1 MKYLL
6 PDFWVNFKQDGKLFE
21 HLSKVLIEYEYD
33 QQDFY
38 IVGGPGDGGKDI
50 VKELSL
56 LGDYHSQIWA
66 QCKFHHKTLSF
77 DDISYTLLMAYLR
90 NTNQILIFSY
100 SKVSDTFWDNLSEY
114 ITMTRKD
121 VILYADDRL
130 EQLILKHRE
139 KLADEHP
146 EFFSYFP
153 DVRELYDDTF
163 LTDYQLYIDGSRI
176 TSDETTISINSICEL
191 VITATNHT
199 LKTQHVKLS
208 LIRNSTSR
216 CFCFLDNLI
225 EQERSIPADHTDS
238 FRINIKLKR
247 NVNKIGLPSFKLY
260 FGDKSVDLYLRK
272 KVNCRWLADTAL
284 IGAQYYNALENITR
298 GFRYPHFHL
307 AYIYGKSGVGKSRLI
322 KEIREYSVRTGKQMV
337 YIDSEKKDISCR
349 KLVELLCSK
358 MTLLPIFHEK
368 VTVLSN
374 SDDVT
379 MEFATRILYDHTFNI
394 AREWQDTAKF
404 FAYLMTSQK
413 FVVAF
418 DNFQHFDS
426 LALKIVNY
434 LITLLKN
441 TSCDSDILLGINT
454 DYIYKNSVFDEFFCQ
469 LKCACGNAPEFY
481 TAISLEG
488 FEPRDAELY
497 IRECLTYQTSD
508 VRATQIDYERAVH
521 KIAEYCGGNP
531 FYIQQYLLYLDQKG
545 ILRRSRNTLYYFH
558 DLKGFLNSFNEVPK
572 NVESLIQEREQLF
585 LACRTDELVEK
596 YQSVIYLVNLTKTLP
611 ETIYYA
617 IIEDTRLLDEL
628 CDMGFLSLTDGA
640 ITPIHSYY
648 TLYYASKYA
657 LDVAPRSLLAQF
669 IEAVRRF
676 DLNRDLA
683 LPCFWAKNRLG
694 MAKFEDLQLVL
705 AQIISWNFDCASF
718 DFCLKSISNAAEKY
732 ADLLGIDEYL
742 GLYSNICL
750 KLDESL
756 GIRHSIYYYEKFL
769 TSFLEKCDRYRDHVT
784 PALSLITQGMIHLV
798 NLEKYN
804 ECIKAANAIVKV
816 SGSFHEADRLEM
828 IYQANRCRIMIFNR
842 NEAIPEAIFAAEEN
856 LRILEAESVDS
867 AFRDRMIYSA
877 KRSIGN
883 TYFYSTL
890 AYQKRWEIVSS
901 WNDSFVSYVE
911 KYGMSTTEG
920 YSNQPKVAAFAKG
933 IAADMISEQED
944 RAEQKARF
952 FQNAFDRMH
961 MMYYEM
967 QIRLLM
973 AIYLTWKWSG
983 HPAYV
988 DHLGEIE
995 RYIDQTLDI
1004 AAVYSRQL
1012 TTINAFHL
1020 RAVTYYLAKNYEFSF
1035 DNYNIAARLL
1045 TEYLGSEKDFARW
1058 DYFWV
1063 DYARA
1068 GRKYDKAAMLAAI
1081 EHYDVRTK
1089 EVMQRIC
1096 SMTDRDFEKYE
1107 TTYVPMT
1114 ALTDKEQ
1121 RINFPKI

>member
-21 HLSKVLIEYEYD
+21 HLSKALIEYEYD

-50 VKELSL
+50 VKEISL

-66 QCKFHHKTLSF
+66 QCKFHHQTLSF

-146 EFFSYFP
+146 EFFPYFP

-163 LTDYQLYIDGSRI
+163 HTDYQLYIDGGRV

-191 VITATNHT
+191 VITATNQT
-199 LKTQHVKLS
+199 SNTQHVKLA
-208 LIRNSTSR
+208 LIRNSASR
-216 CFCFLDNLI
+216 LFCFLDDLVD
-225 EQERSIPADHTDS
+225 QERSIPADHTDS
-238 FRINIKLKR
+238 FRIHIKLKR
-247 NVNKIGLPSFKLY
+247 NVNKTGLPSFRLY
-260 FGDKSVDLYLRK
+260 FGDKCADLYTRK

-284 IGAQYYNALENITR
+284 IGARYYDALEKITQN
-298 GFRYPHFHL
+298 FRYPHFHL

-322 KEIREYSVRTGKQMV
+322 KEIREHCVRTGKRMI

-349 KLVELLCSK
+349 KFVELLCSK

-368 VTVLSN
+368 ITVLSN
-374 SDDVT
+374 SNEVT

-394 AREWQDTAKF
+394 AREWKDTAKF
-404 FAYLMTSQK
+404 FAYLMTNEK

-426 LALKIVNY
+426 LALKIVDY

-441 TSCDSDILLGINT
+441 TTCGSDIILGINT
-454 DYIYKNSVFDEFFCQ
+454 DYIYKNSVFDEFFYH

-481 TAISLEG
+481 TEIPLEG
-488 FEPRDAELY
+488 FEPHDAELY
-497 IRECLTYQTSD
+497 IRECLTYQTGD
-508 VRATQIDYERAVH
+508 VNVTQIDYERAVQ
-521 KIAEYCGGNP
+521 KMAEYCGNNP

-558 DLKGFLNSFNEVPK
+558 DLEGFLNSFNEVPK

-585 LACRTDELVEK
+585 LACRTDELAEK
-596 YQSVIYLVNLTKTLP
+596 YQSLIYLINLTKSLP
-611 ETIYYA
+611 EAVYYA
-617 IIEDTRLLDEL
+617 IIEDARLLSEL
-628 CDMGFLSLTDGA
+628 CDMGFLSLADGA

-648 TLYYASKYA
+648 MLFYASKYA
-657 LDVAPRSLLAQF
+657 IDGAPRGLLARF
-669 IEAVRRF
+669 VEAVERF
-676 DLNRDLA
+676 GMDRDLA
-683 LPCFWAKNRLG
+683 LPCFWAKNCLG
-694 MAKFEDLQLVL
+694 MAGFEDLQLV
-705 AQIISWNFDCASF
+705 AVQINSWNFDCASF

-732 ADLLGIDEYL
+732 ADSLGVDGYL
-742 GLYSNICL
+742 GLYSNICI

-756 GIRHSIYYYEKFL
+756 GIRQSVYYYEKFL
-769 TSFLEKCDRYRDHVT
+769 TSFMEKCAQYQDRVDQ
-784 PALSLITQGMIHLV
+784 ALSLITNGMIHLV
-798 NLEKYN
+798 NLEKYD
-804 ECIKAANAIVKV
+804 ECTRAANALVSV

-842 NEAIPEAIFAAEEN
+842 NDAIPEAIAAAEEN
-856 LRILEAESVDS
+856 LRILEEESIDS
-867 AFRDRMIYSA
+867 TFRDQMIFSA

-883 TYFYSTL
+883 TYFYSTM
-890 AYQKRWEIVSS
+890 AYQKRREIVDS
-901 WNDSFVSYVE
+901 WNDSFDSYVE
-911 KYGMSTTEG
+911 KYGMDTAEG
-920 YSNQPKVAAFAKG
+920 YSNQPKVAVFAKG
-933 IAADMISEQED
+933 IAADMISERED
-944 RAEQKARF
+944 RAEKKARF

-983 HPAYV
+983 QPAYA

-1004 AAVYSRQL
+1004 AAVYTRQL

-1020 RAVTYYLAKNYEFSF
+1020 RAVAYFLAGNYEFAF

-1063 DYARA
+1063 DFARA
-1068 GRKYDKAAMLAAI
+1068 GRKYDREAVLAAI
-1081 EHYDVRTK
+1081 EHYDSRTK
-1089 EVMQRIC
+1089 DVIRRIC
-1096 SMTDRDFEKYE
+1096 SMTDQDFDKYE
-1107 TTYVPMT
+1107 ATYVPMT